1 MLTPSAGCRDLQVTL
16 QGDYG
21 AILEWTGN
29 GDRKEATVT
38 PASEMSVWVVAGEGF
53 EPPTHGL

>member
-1 MLTPSAGCRDLQVTL
+1 M
-16 QGDYG
+16 
-21 AILEWTGN
+21 